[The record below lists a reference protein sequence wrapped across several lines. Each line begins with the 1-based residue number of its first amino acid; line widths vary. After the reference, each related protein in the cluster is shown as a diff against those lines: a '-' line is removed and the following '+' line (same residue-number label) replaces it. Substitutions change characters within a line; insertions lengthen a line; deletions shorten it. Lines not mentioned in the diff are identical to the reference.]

1 MCPTDMQYVRA
12 SPYLPII
19 EERQTD
25 WGEAPPIELIYR
37 ASLATNTKKNQQL
50 SRVSVRSVCA
60 LQVGFYHPSHH
71 YYHTKRRIQKLH
83 ILISVLACVALDKK
97 SAFKSLIK
105 MQCTRPRS
113 FFTAKGANL
122 NRLDHHYYSFHVCYE
137 IVEYDTAAKAF
148 QRKLR
153 YEANNLSTR
162 CFPMNHT
169 PLIPI

>member
-122 NRLDHHYYSFHVCYE
+122 NRLDHHYYSFHVF
-137 IVEYDTAAKAF
+137 IFAM
-148 QRKLR
+148 KLW
-153 YEANNLSTR
+153 NMTR
-162 CFPMNHT
+162 LLRHFNGNSGMKQIICPHVVFR
-169 PLIPI
+169 